1 MRLSVLG
8 LLGLCLSLAS
18 ACMDTTADN
27 FDNRPNE
34 ETPCYAV
41 PDAKCIEPGAANYY
55 SGSSACC
62 SPCHHARPPATHPKP
77 FINPTLGRL

>member
-62 SPCHHARPPATHPKP
+62 SPCTTLCRPATHPKP
-77 FINPTLGRL
+77 FIYPTRRL